1 VIFAR
6 MLARSL
12 LLVGPTAAYQ
22 MLPSRMTGSVQAQP
36 RAAVA
41 QLPTWNERCSPAAHF
56 RMQVEEDIKAEDIY
70 NDFMGLDESG
80 ASVPLGLDEKEK
92 LYLECLDSFYNEGGK
107 AVLPDNKYEQL
118 KVDLE
123 FSESR
128 IMTYSRDEIR
138 YLLANKRYKMGKPVL
153 TDDEYNA
160 LRLQLKKLGSAVAM
174 HDTPTCDV
182 VSGVCKMDMQVDK
195 GKTRLLY
202 LPGWAGGLLVFTEI
216 SFWTLHLDPLLS
228 SILGVVP
235 VYFFANFFTTK
246 IFAQQPLVV
255 TSPCP
260 KCSALITVYFGDLLS
275 AQTDAWI
282 PKAGGPPQPQIEAI
296 CGSCKETLIADREK
310 MVVSTLPKKV

>member
-1 VIFAR
+1 
-6 MLARSL
+6 MLVRF
-12 LLVGPTAAYQ
+12 LLVGLGSASAYVT
-22 MLPSRMTGSVQAQP
+22 MPARMSASSAPKQP

-41 QLPTWNERCSPAAHF
+41 QLPTWNARSSPAAHF

-70 NDFMGLDESG
+70 DDFMGLDESG

-128 IMTYSRDEIR
+128 IMTYSKNEIR
-138 YLLANKRYKMGKPVL
+138 YLLANKRFRMGKPVL
-153 TDDEYNA
+153 SDGEYDA
-160 LRLQLKKLGSAVAM
+160 LRLQLKKDGSPVAL
-174 HDTPTCDV
+174 HDTPTCDA

-202 LPGWAGGLLVFTEI
+202 LPGWAGGLLVFSEI
-216 SFWTLHLDPLLS
+216 SFWTLHIDPLLS
-228 SILGVVP
+228 TLLGVVP
-235 VYFFANFFTTK
+235 VYFFAQFFTQK

-275 AQTDAWI
+275 VQTDAWI
-282 PKAGGPPQPQIEAI
+282 PKAAGPPQPQIEAI
-296 CGSCKETLIADREK
+296 CGSCKETLIADRDQ
-310 MVVSTLPKKV
+310 MILSSLPMKKK

>member
-1 VIFAR
+1 
-6 MLARSL
+6 MLVRSL
-12 LLVGPTAAYQ
+12 LVGLGSALAYNT
-22 MLPSRMTGSVQAQP
+22 MPSRMAGSVPTQP

-41 QLPTWNERCSPAAHF
+41 LLPTWNERSSLAAHF

-70 NDFMGLDESG
+70 DDFMGLDESG

-128 IMTYSRDEIR
+128 IMTYSKNEIR
-138 YLLANKRYKMGKPVL
+138 YLLANKRFKMGKSVL
-153 TDDEYNA
+153 SDGEYDA
-160 LRLQLKKLGSAVAM
+160 LRLQLKKDGSPVAL
-174 HDTPTCDV
+174 HDTPTCDL
-182 VSGVCKMDMQVDK
+182 SGVCKMDMQVDK

-202 LPGWAGGLLVFTEI
+202 LPGWAGGLLVFSEI
-216 SFWTLHLDPLLS
+216 SFWTLHIDPLLS
-228 SILGVVP
+228 SLLGVVP
-235 VYFFANFFTTK
+235 VYFFANWFTTQ

-275 AQTDAWI
+275 VQTEAWI
-282 PKAGGPPQPQIEAI
+282 PKAAGPPMPQIEAI
-296 CGSCKETLIADREK
+296 CGSCKETLIADRDNMIMSSK
-310 MVVSTLPKKV
+310 PKK